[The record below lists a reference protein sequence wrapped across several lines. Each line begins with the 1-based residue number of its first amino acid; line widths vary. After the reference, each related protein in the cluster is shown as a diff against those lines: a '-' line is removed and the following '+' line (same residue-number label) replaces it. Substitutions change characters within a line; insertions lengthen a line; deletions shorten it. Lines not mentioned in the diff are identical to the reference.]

1 MQVKL
6 HKEKETLLGSKLL
19 ETRTT
24 DKLDIKKEKQKE
36 ITRNII
42 NNVSNKLGMI
52 IFILVA
58 IECYTNAMKHK
69 ALHKNLSNTIFNIKQ
84 ILYNL
89 VIRIITIVKMKTLL
103 TFPSLENF
111 MDINNIVDID
121 IFTSFNSGLNDLTQ
135 LVLGGF
141 VCLIQTVGLFTN
153 KSKSNY
159 SMIIDTLW
167 IIFEMTCIG
176 QRYVK
181 TDPLLMSLI
190 KVSLQ
195 NITINT

>member
-89 VIRIITIVKMKTLL
+89 VVRIISIVKMKTLL